1 MQPTLLVGGKS
12 EAIFCGALL
21 DRGHP
26 WKELGNSGLR
36 IIDAGGDSKIPDQV
50 KELQAEGSPVVVLLD
65 NDAVQR
71 KREQADVLATE
82 GIAVHILPSD
92 FEATIAPE
100 IVHRALADLNMPVA
114 IEALLTFATAPSPFD
129 AIVEAVEAA
138 HGTTQLGKAAL
149 AQAVS
154 LVAARRWYAP
164 VPIYE
169 TFRDLG
175 IACGLPAVMPP
186 EMLNWLPILRGLGAK
201 GRLFAGNH
209 VTNEQIAYWDFGLD
223 QPGAYPLPGRF
234 DGEIAICRRG
244 TRFIVRRFERQNGMF
259 PSATWLHVFDLEGGT
274 LTQAHR
280 FRIRGSAHDV
290 FPDEDG
296 NHLELAIQRDMQEH
310 FGIRCL
316 PDGTQQRQI
325 PYPAASAVRSPKL
338 SPNRA
343 LEAMADPLRISKGA
357 ELRAAFPNF
366 QAHHLTWSPDSRFL
380 AFFGRRWNS
389 APDFLWV
396 YDLQADTVHRLA
408 GGEQFIPSYWASA

>member
-12 EAIFCGALL
+12 EALFCRALL

-36 IIDAGGDSKIPDQV
+36 IVDAGGDSKIPDLV
-50 KELQAEGSPVVVLLD
+50 RELQADGSPVVVLLD

-71 KREQADVLATE
+71 GHEQADVLATE
-82 GIAVHILPSD
+82 GIAIHILPSD
-92 FEATIAPE
+92 FEAAIAPE
-100 IVHRALADLNMPVA
+100 IVHRALVDLNMPVA
-114 IEALLTFATAPSPFD
+114 MDALLTFATAPSPFN
-129 AIVEAVEAA
+129 AIHEAVEAA
-138 HGTTQLGKAAL
+138 HGTTQLGKVAL
-149 AQAVS
+149 ARAVS
-154 LVAARRWYAP
+154 QVATRRWYAP
-164 VPIYE
+164 IPVYE

-175 IACGLPAVMPP
+175 IACGLPAAMPP
-186 EMLNWLPILRGLGAK
+186 EMLNWLPTLRALSAT

-209 VTNEQIAYWDFGLD
+209 VTNERITYWDFGLG
-223 QPGAYPLPGRF
+223 QPSAYSLPGRF

-244 TRFIVRRFERQNGMF
+244 TRFIVRRFERHYGML
-259 PSATWLHVFDLEGGT
+259 PSATWLHVFDLEDGT
-274 LTQAHR
+274 LIPTHC
-280 FRIRGSAHDV
+280 FRISGSAHDV

-296 NHLELAIQRDMQEH
+296 NHLELAIQRDMREH

-325 PYPAASAVRSPKL
+325 PYPAAVAMRRLKL
-338 SPNRA
+338 SPNRT
-343 LEAMADPLRISKGA
+343 LEAVADPLRISKGA
-357 ELRAAFPNF
+357 DLRAAFPNF
-366 QAHHLTWSPDSRFL
+366 QAHHLTWSPDSQLL

-408 GGEQFIPSYWASA
+408 GGEQFIPSYWAPA